1 MGIAEDSLRLEV
13 AIMKEALRTLLN
25 FGLGTLVI
33 TKEKVEQLV
42 AELIKQGDISKDE
55 GTSLVG
61 ELIEKGKKSE
71 VEIKLKIEQT
81 LQDMLLKLDVPTRK
95 EISDLKT
102 EINRLKKA
110 ANK

>member
-1 MGIAEDSLRLEV
+1 
-13 AIMKEALRTLLN
+13 MKEVLSTLLN
-25 FGLGTLVI
+25 IGLGTLMM
-33 TKEKVEQLV
+33 TKEKAEQLV
-42 AELIKQGDISKDE
+42 AELIKQGNISKDE

-71 VEIKLKIEQT
+71 VEIKSKIEKT
-81 LQDMLLKLDVPTRK
+81 LQDMISRLDIPTRK